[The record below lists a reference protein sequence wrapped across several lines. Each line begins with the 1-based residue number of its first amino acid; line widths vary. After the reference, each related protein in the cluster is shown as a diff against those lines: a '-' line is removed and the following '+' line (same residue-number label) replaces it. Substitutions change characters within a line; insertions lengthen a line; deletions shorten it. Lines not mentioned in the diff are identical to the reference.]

1 MRRNAADVLG
11 VVALAATL
19 IAAVAAPVLRAPSAR
34 VFGMEI
40 VGRHHDPFTVMQ
52 QFERP
57 LTIGIYTQP
66 LTDMTG
72 ALLARLA
79 GPIAAYNWL
88 VLITFPLS
96 AAAAYLLARY
106 LTLSAAGAAVA
117 ALAYAFAPFHLAQS
131 AYHPHIAQTQWMPLY
146 LLALWRCLDKATPG
160 AVSFLVGATLTV
172 TLSNFYGGL
181 IAAVVTPAAIAA
193 SWLVTRRS
201 GPSATRS
208 LIITSATLALVAAG
222 GIAYASHAVRA
233 VVTNPA
239 AFAFPRADLFRY
251 SAKWWAYLVP
261 PVEHPWLGAMARRIW
276 DRAGVREGLLEQQ
289 VSLGWAIV
297 ALGLVAILRWLRRD
311 RGDAALARVPVLV
324 VVAVVA
330 LLCSLSPERTIG
342 TITFVR
348 PSALLYN
355 IVPMFRSY
363 ARFGLVVQLMAAL
376 LAGIGVD
383 ALRRSGTTWTR
394 VACMALLVMAAGEY
408 AVSPAALWRDVLP
421 TRAHRWVMQQTSP
434 VRVLDCARVDQESAS
449 VPWLTRSRVTLL
461 DSSIGDCTEPNLPG
475 KLAADGY
482 THLLVR
488 SASVE
493 GRAFFDRPAPDGLC
507 LVARFRDAQIFAVTA
522 PASVIYTAAMTQFS
536 PREHDVDRS
545 WRWMGSDASWTVVN
559 TGTRPVVASLAI
571 ELSAAHQTRR
581 LELRLDGGAPQTLTV
596 EQSRQVYE
604 LGPLT
609 IPPGNH
615 QLVFHPLEAPL
626 PVRDATGTRDPRLLS
641 FALGTWSWTVRGAHS

>member
-1 MRRNAADVLG
+1 
-11 VVALAATL
+11 
-19 IAAVAAPVLRAPSAR
+19 
-34 VFGMEI
+34 
-40 VGRHHDPFTVMQ
+40 
-52 QFERP
+52 
-57 LTIGIYTQP
+57 
-66 LTDMTG
+66 
-72 ALLARLA
+72 
-79 GPIAAYNWL
+79 
-88 VLITFPLS
+88 
-96 AAAAYLLARY
+96 
-106 LTLSAAGAAVA
+106 
-117 ALAYAFAPFHLAQS
+117 
-131 AYHPHIAQTQWMPLY
+131 
-146 LLALWRCLDKATPG
+146 
-160 AVSFLVGATLTV
+160 
-172 TLSNFYGGL
+172 
-181 IAAVVTPAAIAA
+181 
-193 SWLVTRRS
+193 
-201 GPSATRS
+201 
-208 LIITSATLALVAAG
+208 
-222 GIAYASHAVRA
+222 
-233 VVTNPA
+233 
-239 AFAFPRADLFRY
+239 
-251 SAKWWAYLVP
+251 
-261 PVEHPWLGAMARRIW
+261 
-276 DRAGVREGLLEQQ
+276 
-289 VSLGWAIV
+289 
-297 ALGLVAILRWLRRD
+297 
-311 RGDAALARVPVLV
+311 
-324 VVAVVA
+324 
-330 LLCSLSPERTIG
+330 
-342 TITFVR
+342 
-348 PSALLYN
+348 
-355 IVPMFRSY
+355 MFRSY

-522 PASVIYTAAMTQFS
+522 PAPVIYTAAMTQFS

-545 WRWMGSDASWTVVN
+545 WRWMGADASWTVVN

-571 ELSAAHQTRR
+571 ELSAAHHTRR

-626 PVRDATGTRDPRLLS
+626 PVRDATGMRDPRLLS